1 MEEEQL
7 HELARL
13 FMKQFPILEPMSL
26 DDWLIENSA
35 ALYPEQYDL
44 GMYIL
49 RLFDKV

>member
-1 MEEEQL
+1 MKEEQL

-26 DDWLIENSA
+26 DEWLKENSV

-49 RLFDKV
+49 RLFDEV